1 MYASQILLLSAIA
14 LASPVS
20 VIAESK
26 ITKLAPDSVNVYLEN
41 GNGQASVVLLVQP
54 KTGEPQVAVTDAM
67 GSKDSIPMSSIT
79 WSWGGNPWNSAKQ
92 AVLRG
97 ELKVGPNVYVKEGE
111 EYKGKILFIWAESTQ
126 PVSIDFIVKRQS
138 TTELTVSPE
147 ALDVAL
153 GPYQPR
159 TVTIHL
165 KNTGNAAISKLEVS
179 SVGLVDAATRNSTG
193 PFSLSAEKIKIV
205 QLKPSEEKDF
215 NVDLPLPSLAGTYVG
230 SMNLLA
236 NDDARKSVP
245 LTLRTRG
252 PTRLPLLSR
261 VDSLSYLPRLP
272 LVLFILVIALRQS
285 QSSLEKKIDLLNKWE
300 VAHHAAGS
308 FVQARTKIGVQL
320 IEIETL
326 LSSPDDFSLSQLVEA
341 AQRVGSSL
349 PFYDALWLA
358 LIQASIKWNAD
369 EAKVLAVARQLDRV
383 SLASKASRK
392 RPIPV
397 SFQRCV
403 SSACSPSFG

>member
-26 ITKLAPDSVNVYLEN
+26 ITKLAPNSVNVYLEN

-54 KTGEPQVAVTDAM
+54 KTGEPQVAVTDAL

-272 LVLFILVIALRQS
+272 LVLFILVIALGFLLSTKLEDWFAGGGLQRAQAILSLRQS

-341 AQRVGSSL
+341 
-349 PFYDALWLA
+349 
-358 LIQASIKWNAD
+358 
-369 EAKVLAVARQLDRV
+369 
-383 SLASKASRK
+383 
-392 RPIPV
+392 
-397 SFQRCV
+397 
-403 SSACSPSFG
+403 